1 MTPEERAI
9 DIASRGISSVKMG
22 DREHRYLT
30 PAEALAAAKEIAADA
45 LDETYGGFFNV
56 ELNKPS

>member
-9 DIASRGISSVKMG
+9 DIASRGIASVKIG

-30 PAEALAAAKEIAADA
+30 PAEALAAAKALAADD
-45 LDETYGGFFNV
+45 LDTTYGGFLPVEFN
-56 ELNKPS
+56 KA